1 VELVSAWPEIRVDVV
16 AKLRALAAGL
26 PHVVLAECVLE
37 APFERV
43 WGIVGDLECGVPRFE
58 ANVSSA
64 RITAREGDRLVLVA
78 RHPLGPRARFDVLL
92 QPGYC
97 VMRARFADVGMA
109 AVALPGGLRTR
120 LAHYEGSRLLGR
132 LAWPLLRRN
141 IHADFAALRRLL

>member
-1 VELVSAWPEIRVDVV
+1 MSGWPEARIDAV
-16 AKLRALAAGL
+16 ARLRALAAGL

-43 WGIVGDLECGVPRFE
+43 WAIVGDLERGVPRFE
-58 ANVSSA
+58 ANVSAA
-64 RITAREGDRLVLVA
+64 RITAREGDRLVLEA
-78 RHPLGPRARFDVLL
+78 RHPLGPRVRFDVVL

-109 AVALPGGLRTR
+109 AVAEPGGLRTR
-120 LAHYEGSRLLGR
+120 LAHYEGSRPLGR

-141 IHADFAALRRLL
+141 IRADFAALRRLL